1 MIELVITWHF
11 MVSFN
16 MEKENKQWKSVGID
30 ITTYNK
36 LRKICDQE
44 DRNISQ
50 QIKRMVNKEYRDTF
64 KNNDSLGIGSVG

>member
-1 MIELVITWHF
+1 

>member
-1 MIELVITWHF
+1 
-11 MVSFN
+11 